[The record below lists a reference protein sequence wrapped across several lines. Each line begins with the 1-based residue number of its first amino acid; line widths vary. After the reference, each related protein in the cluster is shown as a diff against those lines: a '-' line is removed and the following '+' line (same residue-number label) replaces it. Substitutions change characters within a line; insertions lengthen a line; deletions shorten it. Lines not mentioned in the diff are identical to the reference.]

1 MWSILYLFVEKGMKF
16 NVSVFNKIFDV
27 KWIFVN
33 FVNEKVLNFY
43 GKIQNLNIYFLGS
56 FFFLDFEKSLK
67 FNISVFEKLFEVKC
81 FYLNFISEKGFKF

>member
-43 GKIQNLNIYFLGS
+43 GKI
-56 FFFLDFEKSLK
+56 
-67 FNISVFEKLFEVKC
+67 
-81 FYLNFISEKGFKF
+81 